1 MVSALPVN
9 RAGVC
14 GSTGIGS
21 PSASNPWGQ
30 SRYMSDQ
37 LSASSFALFMIRFQ
51 SLACSQA
58 AIFIDLS
65 ESFSTLL
72 IASFLDWI
80 SLAFLFHKLQY
91 NCSNWFFAS
100 LLVANRS
107 PPGVLSS
114 LVLLPAAAR
123 YVPGHAPDD
132 DCW

>member
-1 MVSALPVN
+1 
-9 RAGVC
+9 
-14 GSTGIGS
+14 
-21 PSASNPWGQ
+21 
-30 SRYMSDQ
+30 MSDQ

-91 NCSNWFFAS
+91 NFSGWFRKPS
-100 LLVANRS
+100 RGELQ
-107 PPGVLSS
+107 
-114 LVLLPAAAR
+114 PARR
-123 YVPGHAPDD
+123 YSRA
-132 DCW
+132 